1 MTDRDFV
8 FPLKL
13 APTVSCL
20 SFISHPSKSISAQ
33 RPHQCCGLKVY
44 ISPRI
49 HLFFFLSKSQAVST
63 WTSFILA
70 QKALSCKRNSKKG
83 PHAQTSMSV
92 VKYTLTIFTGVHMRG
107 PHMHIYRHFLSCH
120 LFKTCSV
127 ASVQLLYLWYPTCRL
142 ESQCDCV
149 VRLPQLKAKMTFL
162 KRRLL
167 MNFSKS

>member
-49 HLFFFLSKSQAVST
+49 HHFFFLSKSQAVST

-92 VKYTLTIFTGVHMRG
+92 VKYTLSIFTGVHMRG

-120 LFKTCSV
+120 LFKCHI
-127 ASVQLLYLWYPTCRL
+127 CRPA
-142 ESQCDCV
+142 
-149 VRLPQLKAKMTFL
+149 RLPRFNYCTYDIPPADLNHNATALSGCLNLKQKWH
-162 KRRLL
+162 
-167 MNFSKS
+167 S